1 MFGRIKNRFSNK
13 KELFS
18 DLSHVA
24 VVLAVCAIILAFTP
38 APAYLVFIGGAIMI
52 SIFILPKIR
61 HVTGQ
66 IYSLLSW
73 IFGTTAVLVL
83 VIYAVRITFPYIVGD
98 NLVLVQV
105 EVVPGIYM
113 KPITIFM
120 FSIFLWFVF
129 GLYTPSSIRRF
140 EQMLPDVRRILYSF
154 AWFGV
159 LASGFEI
166 IYHIVIWTAALS
178 VQGLQN
184 PDIIVNPWP
193 LRSMTPINIVFATKL
208 VFLIF
213 VICCFVIDYIKMID
227 SKGWPLISTLKIN
240 RDDRRKSR

>member
-1 MFGRIKNRFSNK
+1 MFDRIKNILSNK

-18 DLSHVA
+18 DLWHVA

-38 APAYLVFIGGAIMI
+38 APPYLVFIGGAIMV

-61 HVTGQ
+61 RITGQ

-73 IFGTTAVLVL
+73 IFGTTAILVL
-83 VIYAVRITFPYIVGD
+83 VIYAVRTTFPYIVGD

-105 EVVPGIYM
+105 EVIPGIYM

-120 FSIFLWFVF
+120 FSFFLWFVF

-140 EQMLPDVRRILYSF
+140 EQMLPDVRRILYSIS
-154 AWFGV
+154 WLGV

-166 IYHIVIWTAALS
+166 IYHIVVWTAALS

-193 LRSMTPINIVFATKL
+193 IRNMTPINIVFATKL

-213 VICCFVIDYIKMID
+213 VMCCFIIDYLRMID
-227 SKGWPLISTLKIN
+227 S
-240 RDDRRKSR
+240 RE

>member
-1 MFGRIKNRFSNK
+1 MFDRIKNILSNK

-18 DLSHVA
+18 DLWHVA

-38 APAYLVFIGGAIMI
+38 APPYLVFIGGAIMI
-52 SIFILPKIR
+52 SMFILPKIR
-61 HVTGQ
+61 RITGQ

-73 IFGTTAVLVL
+73 IFGTTAILVL
-83 VIYAVRITFPYIVGD
+83 LIYAVRTTFPYIVGD

-105 EVVPGIYM
+105 EVIPGMYM

-120 FSIFLWFVF
+120 FSFFLWFVF

-140 EQMLPDVRRILYSF
+140 EQMLPDVRRILYSI
-154 AWFGV
+154 AWLGV

-166 IYHIVIWTAALS
+166 IYHIVVWTAALS

-193 LRSMTPINIVFATKL
+193 LRNMTPINIVFATKL

-213 VICCFVIDYIKMID
+213 VMCCFIIDYLRMID
-227 SKGWPLISTLKIN
+227 SRG
-240 RDDRRKSR
+240 

>member
-1 MFGRIKNRFSNK
+1 MFEHIKNRFSNK

-18 DLSHVA
+18 DLWHVA

-61 HVTGQ
+61 HITGQ

-83 VIYAVRITFPYIVGD
+83 IIYAVRTTFPYIVGD

-140 EQMLPDVRRILYSF
+140 EQMLPDVRRILYSL
-154 AWFGV
+154 AWLGV

-166 IYHIVIWTAALS
+166 IYHIVVWTAALS

-193 LRSMTPINIVFATKL
+193 LRNMTPINIVFATKL

-213 VICCFVIDYIKMID
+213 VICCFIIDYIKMID
-227 SKGWPLISTLKIN
+227 SRG
-240 RDDRRKSR
+240 

>member
-1 MFGRIKNRFSNK
+1 MFSRIKNIFSNK
-13 KELFS
+13 KELLS
-18 DLSHVA
+18 DLWHVA

-61 HVTGQ
+61 RITGQ

-83 VIYAVRITFPYIVGD
+83 VIYAVRTTFPYIVGD

-120 FSIFLWFVF
+120 FSFFLWFVF

-140 EQMLPDVRRILYSF
+140 EQMLPDVRRILYSI
-154 AWFGV
+154 AWLGV

-166 IYHIVIWTAALS
+166 IYHIVVWTAALS

-193 LRSMTPINIVFATKL
+193 LRNMTPINIVFATKI

-213 VICCFVIDYIKMID
+213 VMSCFIIDYIKTID
-227 SKGWPLISTLKIN
+227 SRG
-240 RDDRRKSR
+240 

>member
-1 MFGRIKNRFSNK
+1 MFNRIKNRLSNR
-13 KELFS
+13 KEIFS
-18 DLSHVA
+18 DLWHVA
-24 VVLAVCAIILAFTP
+24 VVLVVCAIILAFTP
-38 APAYLVFIGGAIMI
+38 TPAYLVFIGGAIMI
-52 SIFILPKIR
+52 SIFILPKIK
-61 HVTGQ
+61 HVTSQ

-83 VIYAVRITFPYIVGD
+83 IIYAVRTTFPYIVGD

-120 FSIFLWFVF
+120 FSFFLWFIF
-129 GLYTPSSIRRF
+129 GLYTPSSIKRF
-140 EQMLPDVRRILYSF
+140 EQMLPDVRRILYSL
-154 AWFGV
+154 AWLGV

-166 IYHIVIWTAALS
+166 IYHIVVWTAALS

-193 LRSMTPINIVFATKL
+193 LRNMTPINIVFATKL

-213 VICCFVIDYIKMID
+213 VMCCFIIDYIKMID
-227 SKGWPLISTLKIN
+227 SKA
-240 RDDRRKSR
+240 

>member
-1 MFGRIKNRFSNK
+1 MFRRIKNRFSNK
-13 KELFS
+13 KDLFS
-18 DLSHVA
+18 DLWHVA

-38 APAYLVFIGGAIMI
+38 APAYLIFIGGAIMI

-61 HVTGQ
+61 RVTGQ

-83 VIYAVRITFPYIVGD
+83 VIYAVRTTFPYIVGD

-120 FSIFLWFVF
+120 FSFFLWFIF

-140 EQMLPDVRRILYSF
+140 EQMLPEVRRLLYSV
-154 AWFGV
+154 AWLGV

-166 IYHIVIWTAALS
+166 IYHIVVWTAALS

-193 LRSMTPINIVFATKL
+193 LRNMTPINIVFATKL

-213 VICCFVIDYIKMID
+213 VMSCFIIDYIKMID
-227 SKGWPLISTLKIN
+227 SRG
-240 RDDRRKSR
+240 

>member
-1 MFGRIKNRFSNK
+1 MFGRIKNKVSNK
-13 KELFS
+13 RELFS
-18 DLSHVA
+18 DLWHVA

-61 HVTGQ
+61 SITGQ
-66 IYSLLSW
+66 FYSLLSW

-83 VIYAVRITFPYIVGD
+83 VIYAVRTTFPYIVGD

-105 EVVPGIYM
+105 EVVPGIFM

-120 FSIFLWFVF
+120 FSFFLWFIF

-140 EQMLPDVRRILYSF
+140 EQMLPEVRRLLYSV
-154 AWFGV
+154 AWLGV

-166 IYHIVIWTAALS
+166 IYHIVVWTAALS

-184 PDIIVNPWP
+184 PDVIVNPWP

-213 VICCFVIDYIKMID
+213 VISCFIIDYIKMID
-227 SKGWPLISTLKIN
+227 SRG
-240 RDDRRKSR
+240 

>member
-1 MFGRIKNRFSNK
+1 MFGRIKNRVSNK
-13 KELFS
+13 REFFS
-18 DLSHVA
+18 DLWHVA
-24 VVLAVCAIILAFTP
+24 VVLVACAIILAFTP

-61 HVTGQ
+61 SITGQ
-66 IYSLLSW
+66 FYSLLSW
-73 IFGTTAVLVL
+73 IFGTTSVLVL
-83 VIYAVRITFPYIVGD
+83 VIYAVRTTFPYIVGD

-105 EVVPGIYM
+105 EVVPGIFM

-120 FSIFLWFVF
+120 FSFFLWFVF

-140 EQMLPDVRRILYSF
+140 EQMLPEVRRLLYSV
-154 AWFGV
+154 AWLGV

-166 IYHIVIWTAALS
+166 IYHIVVWTAALS

-213 VICCFVIDYIKMID
+213 VISCFIIDYIKMID
-227 SKGWPLISTLKIN
+227 SRG
-240 RDDRRKSR
+240 

>member
-1 MFGRIKNRFSNK
+1 MFERVKKTFLTK

-18 DLSHVA
+18 DLWHVA

-38 APAYLVFIGGAIMI
+38 APPYLVFIGGAIMI
-52 SIFILPKIR
+52 SVFILPKIKSI
-61 HVTGQ
+61 TGQ

-73 IFGTTAVLVL
+73 IFGVTAALVL
-83 VIYAVRITFPYIVGD
+83 LIYAVRTTFPYIVGD

-120 FSIFLWFVF
+120 FSFFLWFVF
-129 GLYTPSSIRRF
+129 GLYTPSSIKRF
-140 EQMLPDVRRILYSF
+140 ELMLPDIRRLLYSI
-154 AWFGV
+154 AWLGV

-166 IYHIVIWTAALS
+166 IYHIVVWTAALS

-193 LRSMTPINIVFATKL
+193 LRNMTPINIVFATKL

-213 VICCFVIDYIKMID
+213 VMSCFIIDYIKMID
-227 SKGWPLISTLKIN
+227 S
-240 RDDRRKSR
+240 RR

>member
-1 MFGRIKNRFSNK
+1 MFDRIKNILSNK

-18 DLSHVA
+18 DLWHVA

-38 APAYLVFIGGAIMI
+38 APPYLVFIGGAIMI
-52 SIFILPKIR
+52 SMFILPKIR
-61 HVTGQ
+61 RITGQ

-73 IFGTTAVLVL
+73 IFGTTAILVL
-83 VIYAVRITFPYIVGD
+83 LIYAVRTTFPYIVGD

-105 EVVPGIYM
+105 EVIPGMYM

-120 FSIFLWFVF
+120 FSFFLWFVF

-140 EQMLPDVRRILYSF
+140 EQMLPDVRRILYSI
-154 AWFGV
+154 AWLGV

-166 IYHIVIWTAALS
+166 IYHIVVWTAALS

-193 LRSMTPINIVFATKL
+193 LRNMTPINIVFATKL

-213 VICCFVIDYIKMID
+213 VMCCFIIDYLKMID
-227 SKGWPLISTLKIN
+227 S
-240 RDDRRKSR
+240 RR

>member
-1 MFGRIKNRFSNK
+1 
-13 KELFS
+13 
-18 DLSHVA
+18 
-24 VVLAVCAIILAFTP
+24 LAVCAIILAFTP

-61 HVTGQ
+61 RITGQ

-83 VIYAVRITFPYIVGD
+83 VIYAVRTTFPYIVGD

-120 FSIFLWFVF
+120 FSFFLWFVF

-140 EQMLPDVRRILYSF
+140 EQMLPDVRRILYSI
-154 AWFGV
+154 AWLGV

-166 IYHIVIWTAALS
+166 IYHIVVWTAALS

-193 LRSMTPINIVFATKL
+193 LRNMTPINIVFATKI

-213 VICCFVIDYIKMID
+213 VMSCFIIDYIKTID
-227 SKGWPLISTLKIN
+227 SRG
-240 RDDRRKSR
+240 

>member
-1 MFGRIKNRFSNK
+1 
-13 KELFS
+13 
-18 DLSHVA
+18 
-24 VVLAVCAIILAFTP
+24 
-38 APAYLVFIGGAIMI
+38 MI

-61 HVTGQ
+61 SITGQ

-83 VIYAVRITFPYIVGD
+83 VLYAVRTTFPYIVGD

-105 EVVPGIYM
+105 EVVPGIFM

-120 FSIFLWFVF
+120 FSFFLWFVF

-140 EQMLPDVRRILYSF
+140 EKMLPEVRRLLSSL

-166 IYHIVIWTAALS
+166 IYHIVVWTAALS

-193 LRSMTPINIVFATKL
+193 LRSMTPINIVFATKI

-213 VICCFVIDYIKMID
+213 VMSCFIIDYIKMID
-227 SKGWPLISTLKIN
+227 SRG
-240 RDDRRKSR
+240 

>member
-1 MFGRIKNRFSNK
+1 MFGRIKNRVSNK
-13 KELFS
+13 RELFS
-18 DLSHVA
+18 DLWHVA
-24 VVLAVCAIILAFTP
+24 VVLAACSIILAFTP
-38 APAYLVFIGGAIMI
+38 APAYLVFIGGAIMV

-61 HVTGQ
+61 SITGQ
-66 IYSLLSW
+66 LYSLLSW

-83 VIYAVRITFPYIVGD
+83 VIYAVRTTFPYIVGD

-105 EVVPGIYM
+105 EVVPGIFM

-120 FSIFLWFVF
+120 FSFFLWFIF

-140 EQMLPDVRRILYSF
+140 EQMLPDVRRLLYSV
-154 AWFGV
+154 AWLGV

-166 IYHIVIWTAALS
+166 IYHIVVWTAALS

-213 VICCFVIDYIKMID
+213 VMSCFIIDYIKMID
-227 SKGWPLISTLKIN
+227 SRG
-240 RDDRRKSR
+240 